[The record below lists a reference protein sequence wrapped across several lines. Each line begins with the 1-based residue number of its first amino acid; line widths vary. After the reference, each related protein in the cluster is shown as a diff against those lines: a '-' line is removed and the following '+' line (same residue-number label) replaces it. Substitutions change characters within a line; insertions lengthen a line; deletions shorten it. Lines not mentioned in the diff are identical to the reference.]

1 MSFEYT
7 LNKKCNETKARL
19 GEFTT
24 PHGTI
29 QTPVFMPVG
38 TKATVKAM
46 SPEELKEIGSEV
58 ILSNTYHLY
67 LRPGHELIEE
77 AGGLHEF
84 MNWDR
89 PILTDSGGFQV
100 YSLSDSNEITEE
112 GVTFQSHL
120 DGSKHFI
127 SPEKSVEIQN
137 SLGADIIMAF
147 DECPASEADKDY
159 VEESLERTTR
169 WLARSIDA
177 HARDDQALFGI
188 MQGGM
193 HRDLREKS
201 AQQITEFDLPGYAI
215 GGLSVGEEK
224 EEMLEVLDYAPEL
237 LPEDKPRY
245 LMGVGTPIDLFEGI
259 MRGVDMFDCVFPTRV
274 ARNGAIFTSQGRIT
288 VRNATYKKDFTPL
301 DSECDCY
308 VCNNYSR
315 AYIRHLIKRNEILG
329 LRLTTYHNLYFM
341 LDIISNIRVAI
352 QEDRFLDYR
361 DQFYED
367 YGAEK

>member
-1 MSFEYT
+1 VSFEYS
-7 LNKKCNETKARL
+7 LDKKSKDTKARL

-29 QTPVFMPVG
+29 KTPVFMPVG
-38 TKATVKAM
+38 TKATVKTM

-58 ILSNTYHLY
+58 VLSNTYHLY

-147 DECPASEADKDY
+147 DECPASEADKEY

-224 EEMLEVLDYAPEL
+224 EKMLEVLDYAPEL

-288 VRNATYKKDFTPL
+288 VRNATYKKDFNPL

-341 LDIISNIRVAI
+341 LDIISNIRAAI
-352 QEDRFLDYR
+352 KENRFLDYR
-361 DQFYED
+361 DQFYDD

>member
-1 MSFEYT
+1 MSFDYT
-7 LNKKCNETKARL
+7 VNQKCQETKARV

-24 PHGTI
+24 PHGRI
-29 QTPVFMPVG
+29 KTPIFMPVG
-38 TKATVKAM
+38 TKATVKTM
-46 SPEELKEIGSEV
+46 SPEELKEVGSEI

-77 AGGLHEF
+77 AGGLHQF

-127 SPEKSVEIQN
+127 SPEKAVGIQN

-147 DECPASEADKDY
+147 DECAPYPAEKEY
-159 VEESLERTTR
+159 VEKAVARTTR
-169 WLARSIDA
+169 WLERSIDA

-215 GGLSVGEEK
+215 GGLSVGESTEK
-224 EEMLEVLDYAPEL
+224 MLEVLDYAPDL

-274 ARNGAIFTSQGRIT
+274 ARNGAVFTSQGRIT

-301 DSECDCY
+301 DEECDCY

-315 AYIRHLIKRNEILG
+315 SYIRHLIKRNEILG

-341 LDIISNIRVAI
+341 LDIIKKIREAI
-352 QEDRFLDYR
+352 SEGRFLEYR
-361 DQFYED
+361 NQFYD
-367 YGAEK
+367 KYGAEK

>member
-1 MSFEYT
+1 MSFDYT
-7 LNKKCNETKARL
+7 INKKCQETKARV

-29 QTPVFMPVG
+29 ETPIFMPVG
-38 TKATVKAM
+38 TKATVKTM
-46 SPEELKEIGSEV
+46 NPEELKEVGSEI

-77 AGGLHEF
+77 AGGLHQF

-100 YSLSDSNEITEE
+100 YSLSDSNEITED

-127 SPEKSVEIQN
+127 SPEKAIGIQN

-147 DECPASEADKDY
+147 DECAPYPAEKEY
-159 VEESLERTTR
+159 VEEAVGRTTR
-169 WLARSIDA
+169 WLERSIDA
-177 HARDDQALFGI
+177 HQREDQALFGI

-193 HRDLREKS
+193 HRDLRERS
-201 AQQITEFDLPGYAI
+201 AEEITQFDLPGYAI
-215 GGLSVGEEK
+215 GGLSVGEET
-224 EEMLEVLDYAPEL
+224 EEMLKVLDYAPEL
-237 LPEDKPRY
+237 LPENKPRY
-245 LMGVGTPIDLFEGI
+245 LMGVGTPVDLFEGI

-274 ARNGAIFTSQGRIT
+274 ARNGAVFTSQGRIT

-301 DSECDCY
+301 DHDCDCY
-308 VCNNYSR
+308 VCSNYSR

-329 LRLTTYHNLYFM
+329 LRLTTYHNLHFM
-341 LDIISNIRVAI
+341 LNIIHKIREAI
-352 QEDRFLDYR
+352 EADRFLAYR
-361 DQFYED
+361 EQFYD
-367 YGAEK
+367 KYGVEK

>member
-1 MSFEYT
+1 MSFEYS
-7 LNKKCNETKARL
+7 LDKKCNETKARL

-38 TKATVKAM
+38 TKATVKTM

-89 PILTDSGGFQV
+89 PVLTDSGGFQV

-147 DECPASEADKDY
+147 DECPASEADKEY

-224 EEMLEVLDYAPEL
+224 EKMLEVLDYAPEL

-329 LRLTTYHNLYFM
+329 LRLTTYHNLHFM
-341 LDIISNIRVAI
+341 LDIISNIRAAI
-352 QEDRFLDYR
+352 KEDRFLDYR